1 MKKINL
7 AYLAPEIPALSAT
20 FVYNEILQLEELGF
34 SVLPFSVHRPD
45 VVAKDKKLNALTSR
59 VVYLYANSKF
69 TLVLE
74 NLRYAAKHP
83 LRYLKTLCMLFSDAR
98 KVGFLSHTALGLVFR
113 FFYSVILA
121 QNLIQKQIQHL
132 HVHFAHIPADIAMYA
147 AALSDISFSV
157 TAHANDLFERGW
169 LLPEKV
175 ERATF
180 FATISDYNREFLQLQ
195 GCDIDRVVVVRCGV
209 DVEQFQSRKKSDSS
223 DVPKIGF
230 IGRLVEK
237 KGAEDL
243 LFAAYELKKQGIG
256 FNLLLAGSG
265 PLEGHLKALAVKLD
279 LSDQD
284 VSFLGAI
291 AHTDVADF
299 LKQLDVFVLPC
310 VKDVNGDMDGIPVVL
325 MEAMLCGVAVISTQ
339 LSGIPELVIDN
350 ETGLLVEPHD
360 RIELAQAIQTI
371 ISNKTLAQQLNL
383 KAIAKVKKEFNL
395 QDNVLQLSKLFKKA
409 IA

>member
-1 MKKINL
+1 MTNINL

-20 FVYNEILQLEELGF
+20 FVYNEILQLERLGF
-34 SVLPFSVHRPD
+34 SILPFSVHQPA
-45 VVAKDKKLNALTSR
+45 VFAQDKKLEKLVSK
-59 VVYLYANSKF
+59 VVHLYATPK
-69 TLVLE
+69 VVVIKE
-74 NLRYAAKHP
+74 NVFYLIKHP
-83 LRYLKTLCMLFSDAR
+83 ARYLKTLRNLFCDMR
-98 KVGFLSHTALGLVFR
+98 KVGLWTHTALGLGFR
-113 FFYSVILA
+113 FFYSVVLA
-121 QNLIQKQIQHL
+121 QHIIRKQIQHL

-243 LFAAYELKKQGIG
+243 LFAACELKKQGIS

-265 PLEGHLKALAVKLD
+265 PLEGYLKELAVKLE
-279 LSDQD
+279 LSGQD

-299 LKQLDVFVLPC
+299 LKQLDVFILPC

-325 MEAMLCGVAVISTQ
+325 MEAMLCGVAVISTK
-339 LSGIPELVIDN
+339 LSGIPELVIDK

-360 RIELAQAIQTI
+360 RIELAQAIQAI

-395 QDNVLQLSKLFKKA
+395 QDNVLQLSRLFKKA